1 MLAAVRKQLS
11 SATRMQ
17 ATGPSRKGKKRVR
30 KFTSDDRAAHRI
42 FEKNRREAF
51 KEKLNELAGQIP
63 GLAECDPQR
72 LSKHV
77 VVEESITRCQT
88 LHRRCL
94 DALGDIRALIQERDE
109 LLLEVNSR
117 RQSERAPLRSPQAVA
132 LHLNDLVEL
141 EKEAKLLTK
150 PATSQQPESR
160 QAVSCSPDEEGTD
173 RQENSHDDEAIATQ
187 DTTQDLA
194 TGSIVSV
201 PIPSIASPLLVP
213 RPNDESMTVG
223 LSWNLANNNHISEPY
238 FNPTPSGS
246 LRLTQDASGTV
257 AYAHPGTF
265 SISYPESLDF
275 LNAENPLPCQ
285 DFTFY
290 DAEAM
295 AFHLEPGVSDVQV
308 PAPPGYLQDSETL
321 QLGTGIR

>member
-1 MLAAVRKQLS
+1 MLATARKQLS
-11 SATRMQ
+11 SARMQ
-17 ATGPSRKGKKRVR
+17 ATGPSRKDKKRVR

-117 RQSERAPLRSPQAVA
+117 RQLERRPLRSPQAVA
-132 LHLNDLVEL
+132 LHLDGLVEL
-141 EKEAKLLTK
+141 EKEAKLLAK

-173 RQENSHDDEAIATQ
+173 RQDHSHDDEAIVTE

-194 TGSIVSV
+194 TGSIISV

-213 RPNDESMTVG
+213 EPSGESMTVG
-223 LSWNLANNNHISEPY
+223 LSWNLVNNNHIPEPY
-238 FNPTPSGS
+238 LNPSPSGS
-246 LRLTQDASGTV
+246 LRPTQDASGIG

-265 SISYPESLDF
+265 SISFPESLDF
-275 LNAENPLPCQ
+275 LNAENSLPCQ

-295 AFHLEPGVSDVQV
+295 AFHLEPGMSDAQAT
-308 PAPPGYLQDSETL
+308 APPGYLPDSETL
-321 QLGTGIR
+321 QLGAGIR